1 MMDKK
6 QVNRRLVGGRR
17 VSAKCKVLLTSVD
30 PFDHFNR
37 SVKSGSIVFNVRGGC
52 LYFSEHIFEQNIN
65 RIFPNGSTA
74 IFKKLAITCSDNS
87 ELIIENIKVR
97 YIRYKNEANRSGVVF
112 RFVDFTEEQLDS
124 LELLQNLLPEY
135 VSQQVDEVPPNYAD
149 FNQQKPKSSLLSFLK
164 I

>member
-1 MMDKK
+1 MDKNQK
-6 QVNRRLVGGRR
+6 NRRLVGGQR

-74 IFKKLAITCSDNS
+74 IFKRLTLVCSDNS
-87 ELIIENIKVR
+87 EFTIENIKAK
-97 YIRYKNEANRSGVVF
+97 YIRYKKEENRAGVVF
-112 RFVDFTEEQLDS
+112 RFLDFSEKQLDS
-124 LELLQNLLPEY
+124 LELLQKLLPEY
-135 VSQQVDEVPPNYAD
+135 VSKTVEATPSSYTTLKQEYA
-149 FNQQKPKSSLLSFLK
+149 SSFLE
-164 I
+164 